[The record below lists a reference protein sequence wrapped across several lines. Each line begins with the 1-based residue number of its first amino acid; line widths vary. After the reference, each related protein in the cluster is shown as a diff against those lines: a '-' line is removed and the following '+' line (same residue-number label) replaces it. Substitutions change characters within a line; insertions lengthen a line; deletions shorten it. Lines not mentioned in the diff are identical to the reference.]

1 MKKLFMIVSL
11 AALTSSAVLANA
23 TANLTPSASITNSC
37 TVTGNPLSF
46 GAYDPIGGA
55 AVTQTATISIACTNG
70 MTAPPVT
77 LDEGL
82 NAASGSTPAAPL
94 RQLNTGTIGQ
104 NLTYN
109 LYTTGGFS
117 TVWDNV
123 TGIPVATVD
132 GTAHTMTVFGKIDAG
147 QHSAVAGTYTDTVII
162 TVTF

>member
-1 MKKLFMIVSL
+1 MIVSL

-55 AVTQTATISIACTNG
+55 AVTQSATISISCSY
-70 MTAPPVT
+70 
-77 LDEGL
+77 E
-82 NAASGSTPAAPL
+82 
-94 RQLNTGTIGQ
+94 
-104 NLTYN
+104 
-109 LYTTGGFS
+109 
-117 TVWDNV
+117 
-123 TGIPVATVD
+123 